1 MKFNFA
7 EITEGDSSNTKRCS
21 TCKLYLKKSSFC
33 KDKGKKDGLNNR
45 CKDCSNKRNNPKY
58 QKQWREDNKEQI
70 QEYRDGRK
78 EEKKIYDKKYYGE
91 NKEHR
96 QEYQKNWQ
104 EDNKEHL
111 QEYKDGRKEE
121 TKIYNKNYRT
131 QNRSN
136 YLYNTYGITEKEYD
150 DMVRE
155 QDNTCAI
162 CKEPESKLNDNGY
175 PMRLCVD
182 HDHITG
188 QVRGLLCN
196 KCNLGIGYLR
206 SDEGTNILLNAV
218 AYIEI
223 HNLDDEF

>member
-7 EITEGDSSNTKRCS
+7 GISDGSSNTKRCS
-21 TCKLYLKKSSFC
+21 KCKLYLKKSSFC
-33 KDKGKKDGLNNR
+33 KDKTRKDGLR
-45 CKDCSNKRNNPKY
+45 SYCKDCSNKKSRQHY
-58 QKQWREDNKEQI
+58 E
-70 QEYRDGRK
+70 
-78 EEKKIYDKKYYGE
+78 E
-91 NKEHR
+91 NKEDR
-96 QEYQKNWQ
+96 IKQVKNWQ

-111 QEYKDGRKEE
+111 QEYRDGRKEE
-121 TKIYNKNYRT
+121 AKRYNA
-131 QNRSN
+131 QNKDKQRN
-136 YLYNTYGITEKEYD
+136 KRLYNTYGITEKEYD

-155 QDNTCAI
+155 QDNKCAI
-162 CKEPESKLNDNGY
+162 CENPESKLNDNGY

-206 SDEGTNILLNAV
+206 SDEGTDILLNAV
-218 AYIEI
+218 CYIEI